1 MRHHPEIPPQLIVG
15 GSAATGV
22 VTAIALA
29 RKNEVGRFRKAVYLV
44 RQPALQVGATL
55 MVVYPQYLAQQC
67 GLRTPGAEGR
77 SNWTCYCIAQDIFQG
92 KHNDVLG

>member
-29 RKNEVGRFRKAVYLV
+29 RINKVGRFRKAVYLV

-55 MVVYPQYLAQQC
+55 MFVYPQYLAQQC
-67 GLRTPGAEGR
+67 GLRTH
-77 SNWTCYCIAQDIFQG
+77 
-92 KHNDVLG
+92 K